1 MLKMLNNLQTT
12 FDFYRNGALGIQ
24 SSPEGYKGLSSFH
37 KYWGKKPTEA
47 WRFLI
52 ENLTEPSDIV
62 LDPFLGSGLIAK
74 EYNGPQYSGQE
85 LSKI

>member
-1 MLKMLNNLQTT
+1 MNKILDDSQRTLDPN
-12 FDFYRNGALGIQ
+12 RNSAVSIHLP
-24 SSPEGYKGLSSFH
+24 PEGYKGLSGFH

-52 ENLTEPSDIV
+52 ENLTEPGDIV

-74 EYNGPQYSGQE
+74 ECIVLDRRLYRF
-85 LSKI
+85 